1 MKQRTEANSIGRD
14 SELVFFEEPSAPVR
28 DHEGGYSEG
37 WTPLNPPTWYVR
49 VRAATVR
56 DQESVIAG
64 TVVTHLTVMVHGRYH
79 PGVTTKTRMTFKGQ
93 VYQVTSVVNV
103 DGQDTEMNLT
113 ADLQG

>member
-1 MKQRTEANSIGRD
+1 MKQRTEGNTIGRD
-14 SELVFFEEPSAPVR
+14 NELVFFEEPSAPVR
-28 DHEGGYSEG
+28 DNEGGYSEA
-37 WTPLNPPTWYVR
+37 WAPLNPPTWYVR

-79 PGVTTKTRMTFKGQ
+79 PGVTTKTRMKFQGQ
-93 VYQVTSVVNV
+93 FYQVTSVVNV
-103 DGQDTEMNLT
+103 DGRNTEMELT